1 MGLHRKLVR
10 TQLSNTAPWDAIVV
24 GGGAAGLFCAGIAG
38 QLGKKVLVLDHA
50 AVLGEKIRIS
60 GGGRCNFTNI
70 NSTPA
75 HFLSCNPHFVK
86 GALARYSSSDFI
98 GLVKRYRIPHHEKH
112 QGQLF
117 CDDSAK
123 DIIAMLFAECQQ
135 GGVTVR
141 NPVTVEQIQSIHT
154 GWEIKTNQ
162 GIERAK
168 AIVMATGGL
177 PVPAIGAS
185 DYALDIAKQFDLP
198 IAPVRPAL
206 VPLSFTSDEFTHL
219 SGLAGLS
226 VPVRISA
233 GTKAQRYGH
242 GDFQEDLLITHKGL
256 SGPAVL
262 QASSYWIEGESIAV
276 NWLGA
281 HDVKAKQFNCDTL
294 FDDPD
299 NRLKQTE
306 TILAM
311 VLPQR
316 LAKAFAE
323 QQSLLGR
330 KWAEVGKKDRQALK
344 AALQQWTVKP
354 AGTLGWKKAEVMLG
368 GVDTKALDSQTM
380 MAKAHPGLYFIGE
393 CVDVTGHLGGHNFQW
408 AWSSGFACAQA
419 LAAAQA

>member
-1 MGLHRKLVR
+1 
-10 TQLSNTAPWDAIVV
+10 
-24 GGGAAGLFCAGIAG
+24 
-38 QLGKKVLVLDHA
+38 
-50 AVLGEKIRIS
+50 
-60 GGGRCNFTNI
+60 
-70 NSTPA
+70 
-75 HFLSCNPHFVK
+75 
-86 GALARYSSSDFI
+86 
-98 GLVKRYRIPHHEKH
+98 
-112 QGQLF
+112 
-117 CDDSAK
+117 
-123 DIIAMLFAECQQ
+123 
-135 GGVTVR
+135 
-141 NPVTVEQIQSIHT
+141 
-154 GWEIKTNQ
+154 
-162 GIERAK
+162 
-168 AIVMATGGL
+168 
-177 PVPAIGAS
+177 VPAIGAT
-185 DYALDIAKQFDLP
+185 DYALDIAKQFALP
-198 IAPVRPAL
+198 ITPVRPAL
-206 VPLSFTSDEFTHL
+206 VPLSFTSDEFAHL
-219 SGLAGLS
+219 STLAGLS
-226 VPVRISA
+226 VPVRITS

-281 HDVKAKQFNCDTL
+281 HDVKGKLFNCDAL

-330 KWAEVGKKDRQALK
+330 KWAEVGKKDRQSLK
-344 AALQQWTVKP
+344 AVLQQWTVKP

-368 GVDTKALDSQTM
+368 GVDTKVLDSQTM

>member
-1 MGLHRKLVR
+1 M
-10 TQLSNTAPWDAIVV
+10 SAPWDAIVV

-123 DIIAMLFAECQQ
+123 DIIAMLFAECKQ
-135 GGVTVR
+135 GGVTIR
-141 NPVTVEQIQSIHT
+141 NPVSVEQIQSVNA

-162 GIERAK
+162 GTERAK
-168 AIVMATGGL
+168 AVVMATGGL
-177 PVPAIGAS
+177 PVPAIGAT
-185 DYALDIAKQFDLP
+185 DYALDIAKQFALP
-198 IAPVRPAL
+198 ITPVRPAL

-219 SGLAGLS
+219 STLAGLS
-226 VPVRISA
+226 VPVRIGA

-242 GDFQEDLLITHKGL
+242 GDFHEDLLITHKGL

-262 QASSYWIEGESIAV
+262 QASSYWIEGESISV

-281 HDVKAKQFNCDTL
+281 HDVKGKQFNCDAL

-344 AALQQWTVKP
+344 AVLQQWTVKP

-368 GVDTKALDSQTM
+368 GIDTKALDSQTM

-419 LAAAQA
+419 LAVAQA

>member
-1 MGLHRKLVR
+1 MSA
-10 TQLSNTAPWDAIVV
+10 QWDAIIV

-86 GALARYSSSDFI
+86 GALARYSSADFI
-98 GLVKRYRIPHHEKH
+98 GLVKRYRISHHEKH

-135 GGVTVR
+135 GGVTIR
-141 NPVTVEQIQSIHT
+141 NPVSVEQILSVNSA
-154 GWEIKTNQ
+154 WEIKTNQ
-162 GIERAK
+162 GIERSK
-168 AIVMATGGL
+168 AVVMATGGL
-177 PVPAIGAS
+177 PVPAIGAT
-185 DYALDIAKQFDLP
+185 DYALNIAKQFALP
-198 IAPVRPAL
+198 ITPVRPAL

-219 SGLAGLS
+219 STLAGLS

-233 GTKAQRYGH
+233 GIKAQRYGF
-242 GDFQEDLLITHKGL
+242 GVFQEDLLITHKGL

-262 QASSYWIEGESIAV
+262 QASSYWTEGESIEV

-281 HDVKAKQFNCDTL
+281 HDVKGKPFNCDAL

-323 QQSLLGR
+323 HQSLLGR

-344 AALQQWTVKP
+344 AVLQHWTVKP

-380 MAKAHPGLYFIGE
+380 MAKAYPGLYFIGE

-419 LAAAQA
+419 LAVTQA

>member
-1 MGLHRKLVR
+1 
-10 TQLSNTAPWDAIVV
+10 LSNTAPWDAIIV

-123 DIIAMLFAECQQ
+123 DIIAMLFAECKL
-135 GGVTVR
+135 GGVTIR
-141 NPVTVEQIQSIHT
+141 NPISVEQIQSASI
-154 GWEIKTNQ
+154 GWEVKTNQ

-168 AIVMATGGL
+168 AVVMATGGL
-177 PVPAIGAS
+177 PVPAIGAT
-185 DYALDIAKQFDLP
+185 DYALDIAMQFELP
-198 IAPVRPAL
+198 VVPVRPAL

-219 SGLAGLS
+219 STLAGLS
-226 VPVRISA
+226 VPVRITA

-242 GDFQEDLLITHKGL
+242 GDFYEDLLITHKGL

-281 HDVKAKQFNCDTL
+281 HDVKDKQFNCDSL

-408 AWSSGFACAQA
+408 AWSSGFACAHA

>member
-1 MGLHRKLVR
+1 M
-10 TQLSNTAPWDAIVV
+10 SAPWDAIVV

-123 DIIAMLFAECQQ
+123 DIIVMLFAECKQ
-135 GGVTVR
+135 GGVTIR
-141 NPVTVEQIQSIHT
+141 NPVSVEQIQSVNA

-162 GIERAK
+162 GTERAK
-168 AIVMATGGL
+168 AVVIATGGL
-177 PVPAIGAS
+177 PVPAIGAT
-185 DYALDIAKQFDLP
+185 DYALDIAKQFALP
-198 IAPVRPAL
+198 ITPVRPAL

-219 SGLAGLS
+219 STLAGLS
-226 VPVRISA
+226 VPVRIGA
-233 GTKAQRYGH
+233 GIKAQRYGH
-242 GDFQEDLLITHKGL
+242 GDFHEDLLITHKGL

-262 QASSYWIEGESIAV
+262 QASSYWIEGESISV

-281 HDVKAKQFNCDTL
+281 HDVKGKQFNCDAL

-344 AALQQWTVKP
+344 AVLQQWTVKP

-368 GVDTKALDSQTM
+368 GIDTKALDSQTM

-419 LAAAQA
+419 LAVAQA

>member
-1 MGLHRKLVR
+1 M
-10 TQLSNTAPWDAIVV
+10 SAPWDAIVV

-123 DIIAMLFAECQQ
+123 DIIVMLFAECKQ
-135 GGVTVR
+135 GGVTIR
-141 NPVTVEQIQSIHT
+141 NPVSVEQIQSVNA

-162 GIERAK
+162 GTERAK
-168 AIVMATGGL
+168 AVVMATGGL
-177 PVPAIGAS
+177 PVPAIGAT
-185 DYALDIAKQFDLP
+185 DYALDIAKQFALP

-219 SGLAGLS
+219 STLAGLS
-226 VPVRISA
+226 VPVRIGA

-242 GDFQEDLLITHKGL
+242 GDFHEDLLITHKGL

-262 QASSYWIEGESIAV
+262 QASSYWIEGESISV

-281 HDVKAKQFNCDTL
+281 HDVKGKQFNCDAL

-344 AALQQWTVKP
+344 AVLQQWTVKP

-368 GVDTKALDSQTM
+368 GIDTKALDSQTM

-419 LAAAQA
+419 LAVAQT

>member
-1 MGLHRKLVR
+1 
-10 TQLSNTAPWDAIVV
+10 
-24 GGGAAGLFCAGIAG
+24 
-38 QLGKKVLVLDHA
+38 
-50 AVLGEKIRIS
+50 
-60 GGGRCNFTNI
+60 
-70 NSTPA
+70 
-75 HFLSCNPHFVK
+75 VK
-86 GALARYSSSDFI
+86 GALARYSSADFI

-123 DIIAMLFAECQQ
+123 DIIAMLFTECKQ
-135 GGVTVR
+135 GGVSIR
-141 NPVTVEQIQSIHT
+141 NPVVVQQIQSVNA

-185 DYALDIAKQFDLP
+185 DYALGIAKQFDLP
-198 IAPVRPAL
+198 VAPVRPAL

-219 SGLAGLS
+219 SALAGLS

-233 GTKAQRYGH
+233 GIKAQRYGL

-281 HDVKAKQFNCDTL
+281 HDVKGKQFNCDAL

-316 LAKAFAE
+316 LAKAFAQ

-330 KWAEVGKKDRQALK
+330 KWAEVGKKERQALK
-344 AALQQWTVKP
+344 AILQQWTVKP

-419 LAAAQA
+419 LAAAQT

>member
-1 MGLHRKLVR
+1 
-10 TQLSNTAPWDAIVV
+10 
-24 GGGAAGLFCAGIAG
+24 
-38 QLGKKVLVLDHA
+38 
-50 AVLGEKIRIS
+50 
-60 GGGRCNFTNI
+60 
-70 NSTPA
+70 
-75 HFLSCNPHFVK
+75 VK

-123 DIIAMLFAECQQ
+123 DIIAMLFAECKL
-135 GGVTVR
+135 GGVTIR
-141 NPVTVEQIQSIHT
+141 NPISVEQIQSVST
-154 GWEIKTNQ
+154 GWEVKTHQ

-168 AIVMATGGL
+168 AVVMATGGL
-177 PVPAIGAS
+177 PVPAIGAT
-185 DYALDIAKQFDLP
+185 DYALNIATQFELP
-198 IAPVRPAL
+198 VVPVRPAL

-219 SGLAGLS
+219 STLAGLS
-226 VPVRISA
+226 VPVRITA

-242 GDFQEDLLITHKGL
+242 GDFYEDLLITHKGL

-281 HDVKAKQFNCDTL
+281 HDVKGKQFNCDTL

-408 AWSSGFACAQA
+408 AWSSGFACAHA

>member
-1 MGLHRKLVR
+1 MSA
-10 TQLSNTAPWDAIVV
+10 QWDAIVV

-50 AVLGEKIRIS
+50 VVLGEKIRIS

-70 NSTPA
+70 NSTPT

-86 GALARYSSSDFI
+86 GALARYSSADFI

-135 GGVTVR
+135 GGVTIR
-141 NPVTVEQIQSIHT
+141 NPVSVERIQWVNSA
-154 GWEIKTNQ
+154 WEIKTNQ
-162 GIERAK
+162 GIERTK
-168 AIVMATGGL
+168 AVVMATGGL
-177 PVPAIGAS
+177 PVPAIGAT
-185 DYALDIAKQFDLP
+185 DYALNIAKQFALP
-198 IAPVRPAL
+198 ITPVRPAL

-219 SGLAGLS
+219 STLAGLS

-233 GTKAQRYGH
+233 GTKAQRYGL

-276 NWLGA
+276 NWLSA
-281 HDVKAKQFNCDTL
+281 HDVKGKPFNCDAL

-323 QQSLLGR
+323 QQLLLGR
-330 KWAEVGKKDRQALK
+330 KWAEVGKKDRQSLK
-344 AALQQWTVKP
+344 AVLQHWTVKP

-419 LAAAQA
+419 LAVTPA

>member
-1 MGLHRKLVR
+1 
-10 TQLSNTAPWDAIVV
+10 
-24 GGGAAGLFCAGIAG
+24 
-38 QLGKKVLVLDHA
+38 
-50 AVLGEKIRIS
+50 VLGEKIRIS

-123 DIIAMLFAECQQ
+123 DIIAMLFAECKL
-135 GGVTVR
+135 GGVTIR
-141 NPVTVEQIQSIHT
+141 NPITVEQIQSVST
-154 GWEIKTNQ
+154 GWAVKTNQ

-168 AIVMATGGL
+168 AVVMATGGL
-177 PVPAIGAS
+177 PVPAIGAT
-185 DYALDIAKQFDLP
+185 DYALGIAKQFALP
-198 IAPVRPAL
+198 ITPVRPAL

-219 SGLAGLS
+219 STLAGLS

-233 GTKAQRYGH
+233 GTKAQRYGY

-281 HDVKAKQFNCDTL
+281 HDVKGKQFNCDAL

-368 GVDTKALDSQTM
+368 GIDTKALDSQTM

-419 LAAAQA
+419 LAVAQV

>member
-1 MGLHRKLVR
+1 LGLHRKLVR

-60 GGGRCNFTNI
+60 GGGRCNFANI

-123 DIIAMLFAECQQ
+123 DIIAMLFAECHQ

-141 NPVTVEQIQSIHT
+141 NPVTVEQIQSAHT

-168 AIVMATGGL
+168 AVVMATGGL

-185 DYALDIAKQFDLP
+185 DYALDIAKQFNLP

-233 GTKAQRYGH
+233 GTKAQRYGY

>member
-1 MGLHRKLVR
+1 M
-10 TQLSNTAPWDAIVV
+10 SAPWDAIVV

-123 DIIAMLFAECQQ
+123 DIIAMLFAECKQ
-135 GGVTVR
+135 GGVTIR
-141 NPVTVEQIQSIHT
+141 NPVSVEQIQSVNA

-162 GIERAK
+162 GTERAK
-168 AIVMATGGL
+168 AVVMATGGL
-177 PVPAIGAS
+177 PVPAIGAT
-185 DYALDIAKQFDLP
+185 DYALDIAKQFALP

-219 SGLAGLS
+219 STLAGLS
-226 VPVRISA
+226 VPVRIGA

-242 GDFQEDLLITHKGL
+242 GDFHEDLLITHKGL

-262 QASSYWIEGESIAV
+262 QASSYWIEGESISV

-281 HDVKAKQFNCDTL
+281 HDVKGKQFNCDAL

-344 AALQQWTVKP
+344 AVLQQWTVKP

-368 GVDTKALDSQTM
+368 GIDTKALDSQTM

-419 LAAAQA
+419 LAVAQT